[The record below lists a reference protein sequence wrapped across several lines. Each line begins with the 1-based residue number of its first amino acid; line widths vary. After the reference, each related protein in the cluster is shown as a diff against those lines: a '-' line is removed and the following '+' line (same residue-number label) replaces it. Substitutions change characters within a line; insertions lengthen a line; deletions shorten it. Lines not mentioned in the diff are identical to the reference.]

1 MVSIMKL
8 EGVYTPVITPFRP
21 DRSIDEDAFE
31 RVIEFQIAAG
41 ISGIFVSGT
50 TGESYAL
57 NFDERAH
64 LFGLA
69 KDIIGNRLPMFGGIG
84 AGNTADMIALGQAA
98 RAAGADGLL
107 MPAPYYACP
116 TENELARHAIK
127 VDRAVGLPI
136 VLYNYPGRTGSN
148 MGTTFLN
155 QIRKHKNF
163 CAIKETSGDIN
174 RLHTLAL
181 EYNDIQLSCGM
192 DDQALEF
199 FTWGARSWIAGGGN
213 CLPEEHIALYRA
225 CVVEK
230 DFVKGREI
238 MAAMMPLMTVLET
251 GGQFIPCVKY
261 ACELAG
267 LPAGTVRPP
276 VSPLGKG
283 LKKKMAETIKTLKAA
298 VKAIER
304 KSARKNTGPKK
315 AA

>member
-1 MVSIMKL
+1 MKL
-8 EGVYTPVITPFRP
+8 EGVYTPVITPFTP
-21 DRSIDEDAFE
+21 DRSIDESAFE
-31 RVIEFQIAAG
+31 GVIEFQIAAG
-41 ISGIFVSGT
+41 ISGLFISGT

-57 NFDERAH
+57 SFDERVH
-64 LFGLA
+64 LFYLA
-69 KDIIGNRLPMFGGIG
+69 KDIIGKRLPMFGGIG
-84 AGNTADMIALGQAA
+84 AGNTAEMIALGQAA

-136 VLYNYPGRTGSN
+136 VLYNYPGRTGSH

-174 RLHTLAL
+174 RLHNLAL
-181 EYNDIQLSCGM
+181 DYDDIQLSCGM

-199 FTWGARSWIAGGGN
+199 FTWGARSWVAGGAN
-213 CLPEEHIALYRA
+213 AIPEEHIALYKA

-230 DFVKGREI
+230 DFVKGRKI
-238 MAAMMPLMTVLET
+238 MAALMPLMTVLEQ

-261 ACELAG
+261 GCELAG
-267 LPAGTVRPP
+267 LPAGTVRSPL
-276 VSPLGKG
+276 SPLGKG
-283 LKKKMAETIKTLKAA
+283 LKRTMEYTIKTLKSKI
-298 VKAIER
+298 KAIQR
-304 KSARKNTGPKK
+304 AGASKPTARKK

>member
-1 MVSIMKL
+1 MKL
-8 EGVYTPVITPFRP
+8 EGVYTPVITPFKP
-21 DRSIDEDAFE
+21 DLSIDEAAFE
-31 RVIEFQIAAG
+31 QVIEFQIQAG
-41 ISGIFVSGT
+41 IAGIFVSGT

-57 NFDERAH
+57 SFDERVR

-69 KDIIGNRLPMFGGIG
+69 KDIIGKRLPMFAGIG
-84 AGNTADMIALGQAA
+84 ASNTADMIALGQAA
-98 RAAGADGLL
+98 RAVGADGLL

-116 TENELARHAIK
+116 TETELARHAIK

-136 VLYNYPGRTGSN
+136 VLYNYPGRTGST

-155 QIRKHKNF
+155 QVRKHKNF

-181 EYNDIQLSCGM
+181 EYDDLQLSCGM

-213 CLPEEHIALYRA
+213 CLPEEHIALYKA
-225 CVVEK
+225 CAIEK

-238 MAAMMPLMTVLET
+238 MAAMMPLMSVLEN
-251 GGQFIPCVKY
+251 GGQFLPCVKY

-267 LPAGTVRPP
+267 LRAGRVRPP
-276 VSPLGKG
+276 LSPLGGG
-283 LKKKMAETIKTLKAA
+283 LKKKMAEAIKTLKAK

-304 KSARKNTGPKK
+304 KSARKSTGRKK

>member
-1 MVSIMKL
+1 MKL
-8 EGVYTPVITPFRP
+8 EGVYTPVITPFKP
-21 DRSIDEDAFE
+21 DLSIDEAAFE
-31 RVIEFQIAAG
+31 QVIEFQIQVG
-41 ISGIFVSGT
+41 IAGIFVSGT

-57 NFDERAH
+57 SFDERVR

-69 KDIIGNRLPMFGGIG
+69 KDIIGKRLPMFAGIG
-84 AGNTADMIALGQAA
+84 ASNTADMIALGQAA
-98 RAAGADGLL
+98 RAVGADGLL

-116 TENELARHAIK
+116 TETELARHAIK

-136 VLYNYPGRTGSN
+136 VLYNYPGRTGST

-155 QIRKHKNF
+155 QVRKHKNF

-181 EYNDIQLSCGM
+181 EYDDLQLSCGM

-213 CLPEEHIALYRA
+213 CLPEEHIALYKA
-225 CVVEK
+225 CAIEK

-238 MAAMMPLMTVLET
+238 MAAMMPLMSVLEN
-251 GGQFIPCVKY
+251 GGQFLPCVKY

-267 LPAGTVRPP
+267 LRAGRVRPP
-276 VSPLGKG
+276 LSPLGGG
-283 LKKKMAETIKTLKAA
+283 LKKKMAEAIKTLKAK

-304 KSARKNTGPKK
+304 KSARKSTGRKK